1 MIDFQLEEQTRQ
13 SEELKNR
20 MKKLDEL
27 REETAAKKEE
37 EERRNPY
44 NLANIFG
51 RETAIGTVTDV
62 TNLLATENAN
72 E

>member
-1 MIDFQLEEQTRQ
+1 
-13 SEELKNR
+13 

-62 TNLLATENAN
+62 TNLLVTENSN